1 MNRLYHG
8 ADKPHLPCLEGMDSA
23 EIAFK
28 LTDTNKDGYIDKTEF
43 KKMAKSL
50 TKEKV
55 EKAFEHCDKNKDGKL
70 DIYEFKEMMK
80 SPKASPKKPK

>member
-1 MNRLYHG
+1 MDRLYPGTH
-8 ADKPHLPCLEGMDSA
+8 KPHLPYLEKMDSA

-55 EKAFEHCDKNKDGKL
+55 DKAFEHCDKNKDGKL

-80 SPKASPKKPK
+80 SPKKTKPK